1 MATRVTRRTSIRL
14 RADVACRSV
23 GGEFYALTADNA
35 FHAVTDPVGAFV
47 LGLVEARPGVTIE
60 ELADEVERGFDT
72 AGADVRLDLRTFVRQ
87 LLEKG
92 LLEPVR

>member
-1 MATRVTRRTSIRL
+1 M
-14 RADVACRSV
+14 ACRLV

-35 FHAVTDPVGAFV
+35 FHSVTDPVGAFV
-47 LGLVEARPGVTIE
+47 LGLVETRPGVTLE

>member
-1 MATRVTRRTSIRL
+1 MATRVTRRTSIRF
-14 RADVACRSV
+14 RADVACRAV

-47 LGLVEARPGVTIE
+47 LGVVEARPGVTIE
-60 ELADEVERGFDT
+60 QLANDVEQGFDT
-72 AGADVRLDLRTFVRQ
+72 QGANVRMDLRAFVRQ